1 MSNNSSLE
9 SKYKPTIQ
17 KLLFNQ
23 KCLIDIKKFIK
34 ELTPK
39 ESTPKELTPKEL
51 TISSNYKKILFLNGP
66 SGCGKSTTID
76 VLFKNYNIINIDSDN
91 IRLSEN
97 INTIINSISSFNSN
111 NLSNFEKKIIKPTH
125 GNILFIKNAQHCEK
139 ALNNFIDELYIKSK
153 KNIPIIIS
161 CDKQQYRQ
169 KFVCDFPITYI
180 DFNQPTYE
188 DFFRL
193 VTTINKD
200 HKLKLSDENINKII
214 ETTLYDTN
222 QLFHILEYI
231 KLNKY
236 TDISNLDN
244 LKKDHDIDLHDKL
257 IYIFD
262 LENKYNFNKLN
273 ELTYSDSCV
282 ISNCIFQNYLNIID
296 WEKFQTDH
304 KCNKKDNESIYY
316 LDKLA
321 DITNIFCKEYIEDT
335 SINDVNHTT
344 LSTNNNIFNCILP
357 MYEIHTLGNKYNSY
371 INHNLKNSF
380 TTFKN
385 YSYSHINS
393 LKELK
398 TLRFN
403 SYNNIYDIFKNNT
416 VFCTNEELYLIF
428 NNIIECIQYI
438 NIKLDN
444 SYKKR
449 SVNIDEYIKLI
460 KKDTNLTKKFTYI
473 IDIIWNY
480 TLFETNEDIR
490 KTKYNDCDIKIDLKI
505 LKRYINIYSLTNIT
519 KILKITIENLIKNE
533 LKNKILL
540 IQNNLFTNNDINK
553 IEQLT
558 YDLSDIWSCMKK

>member
-1 MSNNSSLE
+1 MSTEKIHFRIALSGTYWD
-9 SKYKPTIQ
+9 KRPH
-17 KLLFNQ
+17 FV
-23 KCLIDIKKFIK
+23 
-34 ELTPK
+34 
-39 ESTPKELTPKEL
+39 
-51 TISSNYKKILFLNGP
+51 ISVDDQEYVNG
-66 SGCGKSTTID
+66 
-76 VLFKNYNIINIDSDN
+76 
-91 IRLSEN
+91 
-97 INTIINSISSFNSN
+97 SITKDPETDQFVE
-111 NLSNFEKKIIKPTH
+111 FD
-125 GNILFIKNAQHCEK
+125 CEV
-139 ALNNFIDELYIKSK
+139 EEE
-153 KNIPIIIS
+153 
-161 CDKQQYRQ
+161 Q
-169 KFVCDFPITYI
+169 T
-180 DFNQPTYE
+180 
-188 DFFRL
+188 
-193 VTTINKD
+193 
-200 HKLKLSDENINKII
+200 ENINKII

-262 LENKYNFNKLN
+262 LENKYNFNKLK

-428 NNIIECIQYI
+428 NNI
-438 NIKLDN
+438 KL
-444 SYKKR
+444 KK
-449 SVNIDEYIKLI
+449 I
-460 KKDTNLTKKFTYI
+460 
-473 IDIIWNY
+473 
-480 TLFETNEDIR
+480 
-490 KTKYNDCDIKIDLKI
+490 
-505 LKRYINIYSLTNIT
+505 
-519 KILKITIENLIKNE
+519 
-533 LKNKILL
+533 
-540 IQNNLFTNNDINK
+540 
-553 IEQLT
+553 
-558 YDLSDIWSCMKK
+558 